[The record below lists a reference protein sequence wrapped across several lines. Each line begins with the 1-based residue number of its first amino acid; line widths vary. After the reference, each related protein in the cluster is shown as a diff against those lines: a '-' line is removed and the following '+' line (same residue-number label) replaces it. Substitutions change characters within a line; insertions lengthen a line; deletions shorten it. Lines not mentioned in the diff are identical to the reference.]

1 MSAVWKLARRP
12 KWIALLVLALA
23 VAGVFAAMG
32 QWQLERA
39 AEEAVVVERDT
50 ETPAPLIELAEPQQ
64 VMTSDASGR
73 IVTVDGSWVEG
84 DELVMTGRQTIS
96 EVNGSREGDWVVRH
110 LMTADGASLAVAVG
124 VLPAGASIPNL
135 DQGAA
140 TLTGRYVPSEA
151 PQTSD
156 FEAGERT
163 AIAVADLVN
172 VWPEPGPVY
181 SGYLVLSEAPEGFGT
196 IPAPPPVIEGQLNLL
211 NVFYAIEWVL
221 FGGFAIYLWW
231 RLLRDEY
238 EKQLAESEG
247 DAEGDADGEASDDT
261 DPAPAGDDREPA
273 LQPAALN

>member
-1 MSAVWKLARRP
+1 MWAVWKLARRP
-12 KWIALLVLALA
+12 KWIALLILALT

-39 AEEAVVVERDT
+39 VEEAIVVERDT
-50 ETPAPLIELAEPQQ
+50 ETPTPLVDLAEPQQ

-84 DELVMTGRQTIS
+84 DELVMTGRQTLT
-96 EVNGSREGDWVVRH
+96 EVNGSRDGDWVVRH
-110 LMTADGASLAVAVG
+110 LRTADGASLAVAVG
-124 VLPAGASIPNL
+124 VLPEGASIPNL

-140 TLTGRYVPSEA
+140 TLTGRYVPSES
-151 PQTSD
+151 PQTSN

-172 VWPEPGPVY
+172 LWPEPGPIY
-181 SGYLVLSEAPEGFGT
+181 SGYLVLSEAPEGFAT

-221 FGGFAIYLWW
+221 FGGFAVYLWW

-238 EKQLAESEG
+238 EKQLAVEE
-247 DAEGDADGEASDDT
+247 DAAEGARNDEPT
-261 DPAPAGDDREPA
+261 RDPARAPEP
-273 LQPAALN
+273 QPAALN

>member
-1 MSAVWKLARRP
+1 MGCVWKLARRP
-12 KWIALLVLALA
+12 KWILLLILALT

-39 AEEAVVVERDT
+39 AEEAIVVERDT
-50 ETPAPLIELAEPQQ
+50 ETPMPLVDLAEPQQ

-73 IVTVDGSWVEG
+73 IVTIDGSWVEG
-84 DELVMTGRQTIS
+84 DELVMTGRQTLT

-110 LMTADGASLAVAVG
+110 LKTAEGASLAVAVG
-124 VLPAGASIPNL
+124 VLPEGASIPSL
-135 DQGAA
+135 EVGVAS
-140 TLTGRYVPSEA
+140 LTGRYVPSEA
-151 PQTSD
+151 PQTSN
-156 FEAGERT
+156 FEAGERN

-172 VWPEPGPVY
+172 VWPEPGPIY
-181 SGYLVLSEAPEGFGT
+181 SGYLVLSEAPDGFGT

-238 EKQLAESEG
+238 EKQLAAEEEA
-247 DAEGDADGEASDDT
+247 DAEPEEDDST
-261 DPAPAGDDREPA
+261 RAPEP
-273 LQPAALN
+273 QPAALN